1 MLCLFKPHL
10 NLWKSFLVSKTE
22 FYQELL
28 TQTKA
33 LISDEIDPIANMAN
47 ISALLFDALEQVNWL
62 GFYRIIE
69 EQLVL
74 GPFQGKVAC
83 IRIPLGKGVCGTAAQ
98 TKTTQ
103 RINDVHQFDGHI
115 ACDATTN
122 AEIVIPVQLNGDIIA
137 VLDIDSTSFERFNQQ
152 DQVGLEAIVKVF
164 EQSLVQNL
172 AHSDEKLTR

>member
-69 EQLVL
+69 NQLVL

-98 TKTTQ
+98 TKKTQ

-172 AHSDEKLTR
+172 AHNDEKLTR

>member
-1 MLCLFKPHL
+1 ML
-10 NLWKSFLVSKTE
+10 SKNE

-28 TQTKA
+28 VQTKA
-33 LISDEIDPIANMAN
+33 LIHNETDPIANMAN
-47 ISALLFDALEQVNWL
+47 ISALLFDALKQVNWV
-62 GFYRIIE
+62 GFYRVIE

-83 IRIPLGKGVCGTAAQ
+83 IRIPLGTGVCGTAAD

-103 RINDVHQFDGHI
+103 RISDVHQFDGHI

-137 VLDIDSTSFERFNQQ
+137 VLDIDSTSFGRFDHE
-152 DQVGLEAIVKVF
+152 DQYGLEAIISAF
-164 EQSLVQNL
+164 EQNL
-172 AHSDEKLTR
+172 ALG

>member
-1 MLCLFKPHL
+1 MT
-10 NLWKSFLVSKTE
+10 LVCKTE
-22 FYQELL
+22 LYQELL

-33 LISDEIDPIANMAN
+33 LICDETDPIANMAN
-47 ISALLFDALEQVNWL
+47 ISALLFNALEQINWL
-62 GFYRIIE
+62 GFYRVIE

-83 IRIPLGKGVCGTAAQ
+83 IRIPLGTGVCGTAAQ

-103 RINDVHQFDGHI
+103 RINDVHLFDGHI

-137 VLDIDSTSFERFNQQ
+137 VLDIDSTVFERFDQHDQ
-152 DQVGLEAIVKVF
+152 DGLEAIINVF
-164 EQSLVQNL
+164 EQHL
-172 AHSDEKLTR
+172 ALEL

>member
-69 EQLVL
+69 DQLVL

-137 VLDIDSTSFERFNQQ
+137 VLDIDSTSFERFDQQ